1 MIDKKNK
8 LYRITG
14 IVCFLGLLW
23 LGFIHYS
30 EAETTV
36 CPIKL
41 TTGYPC
47 PSCGSSRSIL
57 AFLQGDFREAIMIN
71 PLGIISLIIII
82 GIILLL
88 LIDIVFKK
96 EFYYRAYRNVEE
108 FLKTNK
114 LISILLILLILA
126 NWIWNIKKG
135 L

>member
-23 LGFIHYS
+23 LGLIHYS
-30 EAETTV
+30 EADATV

-41 TTGYPC
+41 ATGYPC

-57 AFLQGDFREAIMIN
+57 AFLKGDFRDAIMIN
-71 PLGIISLIIII
+71 PLGIVSLIIII
-82 GIILLL
+82 CIILLL

-96 EFYYRAYRNVEE
+96 DLYYRTYSYVEQ

>member
-23 LGFIHYS
+23 LGLIHYS

-41 TTGYPC
+41 ATGYPC

-57 AFLQGDFREAIMIN
+57 AFLQGDFKEAIMIN
-71 PLGIISLIIII
+71 PLGIVSLIIIN

-88 LIDIVFKK
+88 LIDLVFKK
-96 EFYYRAYRNVEE
+96 EFYYRAYRNIEE
-108 FLKTNK
+108 FLKTYK
-114 LISILLILLILA
+114 LISILLILLILV